1 MKLRRKKMGS
11 SYTKDGKCIY
21 NSHIPDE
28 EMKQIELTK
37 TDIIYLAV
45 LTERIG
51 ELEEKVRKIYAGEK

>member
-1 MKLRRKKMGS
+1 M
-11 SYTKDGKCIY
+11 
-21 NSHIPDE
+21 E
-28 EMKQIELTK
+28 ELKQIELTK